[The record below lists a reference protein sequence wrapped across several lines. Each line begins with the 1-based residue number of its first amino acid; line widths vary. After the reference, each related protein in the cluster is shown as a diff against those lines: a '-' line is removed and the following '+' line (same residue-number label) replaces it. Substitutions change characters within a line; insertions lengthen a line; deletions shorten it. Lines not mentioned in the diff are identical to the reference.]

1 MQIALQ
7 QLVNGLTV
15 GAFYA
20 LIALGY
26 TMVYGIIRL
35 INFAHGDIYAVGA
48 FLGLSLYGLLAL
60 LRIDNPVLATL
71 LALVAAMGSTGLLG
85 VFLYRMAYRP
95 LLHARLSILISAI
108 GASLALEYGLFL
120 IYSPSFLVYP
130 HLFGRAGPSLG
141 AIQVSWLQVLIFVS
155 SIVLMAGLYL
165 LVHRTKI
172 GMAMRA
178 LAINQDAARL
188 MGIDVNRVI
197 ALTFFLG
204 STLAAFAGVLPAQWR
219 VMREVQGVM
228 SVIEGYSNLV
238 MNELG
243 SKILPGFADLE
254 AAYRARSA
262 GKGPL
267 EVLVWKLTGLDLKLQ
282 QYRRGEAFCR
292 TIFDKHGMHVLN
304 RVWDGPA
311 SMPSLSELAH
321 PSAWYRRVSG

>member
-48 FLGLSLYGLLAL
+48 FLGLSLYGLLTFL
-60 LRIDNPVLATL
+60 HIDNPVLTTL
-71 LALVAAMGSTGLLG
+71 LALVISMGCTGLLG
-85 VFLYRMAYRP
+85 VLLYRVAYRP

-108 GASLALEYGLFL
+108 GGSLALEYGLFL

-141 AIQVSWLQVLIFVS
+141 SIQISWLQVFIFVS
-155 SIVLMAGLYL
+155 SIMLMTALYL

-204 STLAAFAGVLPAQWR
+204 STLAAFAGVLTGLYYSQISFLMGFLLGLKAFTAAVLGGIGNIPGA
-219 VMREVQGVM
+219 VLGGFLLGVM
-228 SVIEGYSNLV
+228 EGLAAGYFSSRWKDVVAFAILIIILV
-238 MNELG
+238 VRPRGLLG
-243 SKILPGFADLE
+243 E
-254 AAYRARSA
+254 
-262 GKGPL
+262 
-267 EVLVWKLTGLDLKLQ
+267 
-282 QYRRGEAFCR
+282 
-292 TIFDKHGMHVLN
+292 
-304 RVWDGPA
+304 RVVER
-311 SMPSLSELAH
+311 M
-321 PSAWYRRVSG
+321 

>member
-48 FLGLSLYGLLAL
+48 FLGLSVFGLLAVL
-60 LRIDNPVLATL
+60 HVGNGVLATL
-71 LALVAAMGSTGLLG
+71 LALIVSMGATGLLG
-85 VFLYRMAYRP
+85 VLLYRAAYRP

-108 GASLALEYGLFL
+108 GASLTLEYGLFL

-130 HLFGRAGPSLG
+130 HLFGRAGPSWG
-141 AIQVSWLQVLIFVS
+141 SIQVSWLQVLIFAS
-155 SIVLMAGLYL
+155 SMVLMGALYL
-165 LVHRTKI
+165 LVHRTKV

-188 MGIDVNRVI
+188 MGIDVDRVI

-204 STLAAFAGVLPAQWR
+204 SVLAAFAGV
-219 VMREVQGVM
+219 
-228 SVIEGYSNLV
+228 
-238 MNELG
+238 
-243 SKILPGFADLE
+243 F
-254 AAYRARSA
+254 
-262 GKGPL
+262 
-267 EVLVWKLTGLDLKLQ
+267 TGLYYSQISFLMGFLLGLKAFTAAVLGGIGNIPGAVLGGFLLGVLESLAAG
-282 QYRRGEAFCR
+282 YFSSRWKDVFAFAILIIILVVRPRGLLGE
-292 TIFDKHGMHVLN
+292 
-304 RVWDGPA
+304 RVVER
-311 SMPSLSELAH
+311 M
-321 PSAWYRRVSG
+321 

>member
-48 FLGLSLYGLLAL
+48 FVGLSLYGLLAVL
-60 LRIDNPVLATL
+60 HIENPVLTTF
-71 LALVAAMGSTGLLG
+71 LALVVSMGCTGLLG
-85 VFLYRMAYRP
+85 MLLYRVAYRP

-108 GASLALEYGLFL
+108 GASLTLEYGLFL

-141 AIQVSWLQVLIFVS
+141 TVQISWLQAFIFVS
-155 SIVLMAGLYL
+155 SIVLMGSLYV

-204 STLAAFAGVLPAQWR
+204 STLAAFAGVL
-219 VMREVQGVM
+219 
-228 SVIEGYSNLV
+228 
-238 MNELG
+238 
-243 SKILPGFADLE
+243 
-254 AAYRARSA
+254 
-262 GKGPL
+262 
-267 EVLVWKLTGLDLKLQ
+267 TGLYYSQISFLMGFLVGLKAFTAAVLGGIGNIPGAVLGGFLLGILEGLAAG
-282 QYRRGEAFCR
+282 YFSSRWKDVVAFGILIIILVVRPRGLLGE
-292 TIFDKHGMHVLN
+292 
-304 RVWDGPA
+304 RVVER
-311 SMPSLSELAH
+311 M
-321 PSAWYRRVSG
+321 

>member
-48 FLGLSLYGLLAL
+48 FFGLSLYGLLAL
-60 LRIDNPVLATL
+60 LHIDNPVLTTL
-71 LALVAAMGSTGLLG
+71 LALVVSMGCTGLLG
-85 VFLYRMAYRP
+85 VLLYRVAYRP

-108 GASLALEYGLFL
+108 GASLTLEYGLFL

-130 HLFGRAGPSLG
+130 HLFGRAGPSFG
-141 AIQVSWLQVLIFVS
+141 SIQISWLQVLIFVS
-155 SIVLMAGLYL
+155 SLVLMTALYL

-197 ALTFFLG
+197 GLTFFLG
-204 STLAAFAGVLPAQWR
+204 STLAAFAGVL
-219 VMREVQGVM
+219 
-228 SVIEGYSNLV
+228 
-238 MNELG
+238 
-243 SKILPGFADLE
+243 
-254 AAYRARSA
+254 
-262 GKGPL
+262 
-267 EVLVWKLTGLDLKLQ
+267 TGLYYSQISFLMGFLVGLKAFTAAVLGGIGNIPGAVLGGFLLGILEGLAAG
-282 QYRRGEAFCR
+282 YFSSRWKDVVAFAILIIILVVRPRGLLGE
-292 TIFDKHGMHVLN
+292 
-304 RVWDGPA
+304 RVVER
-311 SMPSLSELAH
+311 M
-321 PSAWYRRVSG
+321 

>member
-1 MQIALQ
+1 MEIALQ

-48 FLGLSLYGLLAL
+48 FVGLSIYGLLAIL
-60 LRIDNPVLATL
+60 HIENPVLTTS
-71 LALVAAMGSTGLLG
+71 LALVVSMGCTGLLG
-85 VFLYRMAYRP
+85 MLLYRVAYRP

-108 GASLALEYGLFL
+108 GASLTLEYSLFL

-141 AIQVSWLQVLIFVS
+141 TVQISWLQAFIFVS
-155 SIVLMAGLYL
+155 SIVLMGSLYV

-204 STLAAFAGVLPAQWR
+204 STLAAFAGVL
-219 VMREVQGVM
+219 
-228 SVIEGYSNLV
+228 
-238 MNELG
+238 
-243 SKILPGFADLE
+243 
-254 AAYRARSA
+254 
-262 GKGPL
+262 
-267 EVLVWKLTGLDLKLQ
+267 TGLYYSQISFLMGFLVGLKAFTAAVLGGIGNIPGAVLGGFLLGILEGLAAG
-282 QYRRGEAFCR
+282 YFSSRWKDVVAFGILIIILVVRPRGLLGE
-292 TIFDKHGMHVLN
+292 
-304 RVWDGPA
+304 RVVER
-311 SMPSLSELAH
+311 M
-321 PSAWYRRVSG
+321 